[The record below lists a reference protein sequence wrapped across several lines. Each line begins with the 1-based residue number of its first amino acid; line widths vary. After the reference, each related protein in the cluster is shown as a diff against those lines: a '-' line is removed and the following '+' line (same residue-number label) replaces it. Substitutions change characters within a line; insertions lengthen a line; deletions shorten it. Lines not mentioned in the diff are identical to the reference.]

1 MKLKKIASLMLAGIM
16 AVSML
21 AGCKSGSTNNGN
33 AGSSSSQPTTTG
45 VVAAVESGIK
55 SWNSDLEIDV
65 KSSGTFND
73 AIDALFAKNFDGRIN
88 DGVIVRTMN
97 WVFDVKTGDLQN
109 ANDWNLL
116 SDGNKIAIDTNVK
129 DGTERYRFA
138 IIPVTKADGDVN
150 VYAGNKLGEAMKD
163 LKNIVDTKA
172 AGVSYEYMD
181 VDYTM
186 YVTDEATTMADGS
199 EVNYVIVY
207 MVASYSA
214 HIA

>member
-21 AGCKSGSTNNGN
+21 AGCKGN
-33 AGSSSSQPTTTG
+33 AINENPGTETEEPTTTG

-55 SWNSDLEIDV
+55 SWNDDLEINV
-65 KSSGTFND
+65 KSSGTFDD

-88 DGVIVRTMN
+88 DNLIVGAMN
-97 WVFDVKTGDLQN
+97 LVFDVS
-109 ANDWNLL
+109 ANDLKNGDAWDLL
-116 SDGNKIAIDTNVK
+116 AGGANNNIDRYVK
-129 DGTERYRFA
+129 DGRKFHRFA

-163 LKNIVDTKA
+163 LKNIVET
-172 AGVSYEYMD
+172 VSNYTSYEYMD

-199 EVNYVIVY
+199 EVNYVIAY
-207 MVASYSA
+207 MTISYSA

>member
-21 AGCKSGSTNNGN
+21 AACKSGSTNNGN

-163 LKNIVDTKA
+163 LKNIVETDAT
-172 AGVSYEYMD
+172 GVSYEYMD

>member
-21 AGCKSGSTNNGN
+21 AACGEGKGN
-33 AGSSSSQPTTTG
+33 SSSSSSSSQPTTTG

-55 SWNSDLEIDV
+55 SWNSDLEINV
-65 KSSGTFND
+65 KSSGKFDD

-88 DGVIVRTMN
+88 DSVIVSAMN
-97 WVFDVKTGDLQN
+97 LVFDVKTGDLKN
-109 ANDWNLL
+109 ANEWNLL
-116 SDGNKIAIDTNVK
+116 AGGANNNIDGDVK
-129 DGTERYRFA
+129 DGRKFHRFA

-163 LKNIVDTKA
+163 LKNIVETKA
-172 AGVSYEYMD
+172 NDVPYEYMD